1 MSAAA
6 SWSYTAT
13 ATLWK
18 NLGISDGGDSLGFA
32 APVEFMC
39 VYEGGVSKRLASL
52 GAEIVVKNTIWSEYS
67 SAASGDY
74 ILIGASTNA
83 DPLAAGADE
92 VMQVIRYADTFD
104 RVADDFAIITGV

>member
-6 SWSYTAT
+6 NWSYTAT
-13 ATLWK
+13 ATIWK

-32 APVEFMC
+32 EPVAILC
-39 VYEGGVSKRLASL
+39 DYEGGLSKRLASL

-74 ILIGASTNA
+74 IIIGTSTET
-83 DPLAAGADE
+83 DPLAANADE
-92 VMQVIRYADTFD
+92 VRQVIRYADTFD

>member
-32 APVEFMC
+32 APVAILC
-39 VYEGGVSKRLASL
+39 DYEGGLSKRLASL
-52 GAEIVVKNTIWSEYS
+52 GAEIVVKNTIEPLPMIGLY
-67 SAASGDY
+67 ASYRKDQKNEAITL
-74 ILIGASTNA
+74 ILKILKEQFYM
-83 DPLAAGADE
+83 D
-92 VMQVIRYADTFD
+92 MF
-104 RVADDFAIITGV
+104 